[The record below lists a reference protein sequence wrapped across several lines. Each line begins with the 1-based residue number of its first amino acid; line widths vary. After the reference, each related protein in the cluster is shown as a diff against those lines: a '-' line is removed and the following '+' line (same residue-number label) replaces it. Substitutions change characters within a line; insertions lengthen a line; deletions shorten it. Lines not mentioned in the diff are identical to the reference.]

1 MALDILKILL
11 LQMMGESRIHKFKQ
25 TNKQKSNKT
34 SVWISR
40 LHDLKSGG

>member
-25 TNKQKSNKT
+25 TNKQTKIKQNL
-34 SVWISR
+34 SVNF
-40 LHDLKSGG
+40 